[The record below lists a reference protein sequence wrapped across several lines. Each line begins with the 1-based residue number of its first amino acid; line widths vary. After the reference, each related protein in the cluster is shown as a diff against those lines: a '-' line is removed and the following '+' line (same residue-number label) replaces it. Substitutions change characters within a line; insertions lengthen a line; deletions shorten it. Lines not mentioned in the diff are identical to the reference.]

1 MQVIKDI
8 HRAWTHLDTN
18 KSTDPHLPAWRQL
31 LEMAAL
37 FLVRGIGPGYYL
49 QARWWR
55 RSVPFADKWAHANRK
70 EYNAFID
77 RWNAR
82 PYQKASQHKVI
93 EKAVLQLLGV
103 PTPQF
108 IGFLHPRCGARASGA
123 PLRGVDDL
131 LALCRELTGQKI
143 CFKLVEGY
151 GGAGFAAFRIE
162 EDGGEP
168 VFVHPVTGARTGI
181 AQWWEQADR
190 ADNGYI
196 VEHYLQQHEV
206 LSQINAN
213 SVNTLR
219 IWLYQARGEVRIAG
233 AFLRVGRKDSLVDN
247 TSNGGIYCPVD
258 VATGVL
264 RHAANAKNPLHTMSV
279 HPDTGGR
286 ISGVQLPFWPECQ
299 EVAARAMQAF
309 PHVNIAGV
317 DVAIAVDG
325 PKMIELNVRPDQIGC
340 ARIDLPLK
348 HVDRWMRGC
357 DVGS

>member
-8 HRAWTHLDTN
+8 QHAWTLLETRKADTAY
-18 KSTDPHLPAWRQL
+18 LPFWRQL

-37 FLVRGIGPGYYL
+37 WGVRGIGPGYYL

-55 RSVPFADKWAHANRK
+55 PSVPFADKWAHTNRK

-82 PYQKASQHKVI
+82 PYQKASQHKVV

-103 PTPQF
+103 PTPEF
-108 IGFLHPRCGARASGA
+108 IGFLHPNSGARADGT
-123 PLRGVDDL
+123 PLRGLDDL
-131 LALCRELTGQKI
+131 TRLCREMVGQKV

-162 EDGGEP
+162 ESGGQP
-168 VFVHPVTGARTGI
+168 VFVHPISGVETSI
-181 AQWWEQADR
+181 ADWYAKASQDR
-190 ADNGYI
+190 DGYI

-206 LSQINAN
+206 LSTIHPN

-219 IWLYQARGEVRIAG
+219 IWLYQARGEVKIAG
-233 AFLRVGRKDSLVDN
+233 AFLRVGRKGSLVDN
-247 TSNGGIYCPVD
+247 TSSGGVFCPVD
-258 VATGVL
+258 LKTGVL
-264 RHAANAKNPLHTMSV
+264 RYAANAKNPLQTMDS

-286 ISGVQLPFWPECQ
+286 IAGVQLPFWRECQ
-299 EVAARAMQAF
+299 DVAARAMQAF
-309 PHVNIAGV
+309 PHVNVAGV
-317 DVAIAVDG
+317 DVAIAIDG

-348 HVDRWMRGC
+348 QVDQWMRG
-357 DVGS
+357 G